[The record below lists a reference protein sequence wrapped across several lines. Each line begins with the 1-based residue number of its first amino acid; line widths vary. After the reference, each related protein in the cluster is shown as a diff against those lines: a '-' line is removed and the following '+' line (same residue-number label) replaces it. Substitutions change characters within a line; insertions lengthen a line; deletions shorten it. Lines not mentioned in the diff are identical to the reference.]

1 MRRLQLAGH
10 RPIGLVGGATGLV
23 GDPSGR
29 SAERQLHERDVIEG
43 WVARIRSQ
51 VERYLSFDGDNAATI
66 VNNLEW
72 TGELS
77 AIDWL
82 RDIGKHFSVNRM
94 LAKEAVAARLDAGG
108 ISYTEFSYQVMQ
120 ALDFLEL
127 YRRHGVTLQLGGS
140 DQWGNLTAGVDLIRR
155 VEGVQAHALATP
167 LITRPD
173 GEKFGK
179 STGSTL
185 WLDPALTT
193 PFAFYQWFV
202 NTDDSVAGTY
212 LRVFSF
218 RPREEIEAL
227 EASVAA
233 RPDAREAQRAL
244 ALEVTE
250 LVHGTDAAAGA
261 AEASRALFGDGDLG
275 ALDAGTLEAAFADLP
290 RAEVGP
296 ANGMPS
302 VLDLLVSSGLSES
315 RGQARRVLGEGG
327 AYVNNRRV
335 TDPCGRPGPIGPARR
350 AMAAA
355 PARKAEPGRGRGPS
369 SREPRLRHRGARVGP
384 RRSRAHGALRV
395 GRDRRYRIVRPV
407 VGRPV
412 ADPRRRRR
420 DRGSDIP
427 RGALSPRATERAQ
440 AVDRRALGLPRI
452 APPSGRRA
460 RTRRGR
466 SSTPRR
472 RPSRRCCS
480 APRRS
485 GRPAS

>member
-1 MRRLQLAGH
+1 MAPPEARTAVLDDLEWRRMIADHTDLDALRSAMAGGPLSYYGGFDPTAPSLHFGNLVLLVTMRRLQLAGH

-29 SAERQLHERDVIEG
+29 SAERQLHEREVIEG

-51 VERYLSFDGDNAATI
+51 VERYLSFEGDNAATI

-82 RDIGKHFSVNRM
+82 RDVGKHFSVNRM

-120 ALDFLEL
+120 AFDFLEL

-155 VEGVQAHALATP
+155 VEGAQAHALATP

-179 STGSTL
+179 SAGATL

-218 RPREEIEAL
+218 RPREEIEEL

-244 ALEVTE
+244 AHEVTE

-261 AEASRALFGDGDLG
+261 ADASRALFGDGDL
-275 ALDAGTLEAAFADLP
+275 ATLDAGTLEAAFADLP
-290 RAEVGP
+290 RADVSP

-335 TDPCGRPGPIGPARR
+335 TDPAAVPDRSDLLGGRWLLLRR
-350 AMAAA
+350 GKRNLAV
-355 PARKAEPGRGRGPS
+355 AEV
-369 SREPRLRHRGARVGP
+369 REP
-384 RRSRAHGALRV
+384 
-395 GRDRRYRIVRPV
+395 
-407 VGRPV
+407 
-412 ADPRRRRR
+412 
-420 DRGSDIP
+420 
-427 RGALSPRATERAQ
+427 
-440 AVDRRALGLPRI
+440 
-452 APPSGRRA
+452 
-460 RTRRGR
+460 
-466 SSTPRR
+466 
-472 RPSRRCCS
+472 
-480 APRRS
+480 
-485 GRPAS
+485 

>member
-1 MRRLQLAGH
+1 MIPTAPSLHFGNLVLLVTMRRLQLAGH
-10 RPIGLVGGATGLV
+10 RPVGLVGGATGLV

-29 SAERQLHERDVIEG
+29 SAERQLHEREVIEG
-43 WVARIRSQ
+43 WVERIRSQ
-51 VERYLSFDGDNAATI
+51 VERYLEFTGPNAAI
-66 VNNLEW
+66 VVNNLEW
-72 TGELS
+72 TAELS

-82 RDIGKHFSVNRM
+82 RDVGKHFSVNRM

-120 ALDFLEL
+120 AFDFLEL

-155 VEGVQAHALATP
+155 VEGTQAHALATP

-227 EASVAA
+227 EASVAE

-261 AEASRALFGDGDLG
+261 AAAGRALFGDGDLA
-275 ALDAGTLEAAFADLP
+275 ALDAATLEAAFADLP
-290 RAEVGP
+290 RAEIG
-296 ANGMPS
+296 ASNGIPS

-315 RGQARRVLGEGG
+315 RGQARRTLGEGG
-327 AYVNNRRV
+327 AYLNNRRV
-335 TDPCGRPGPIGPARR
+335 TDPAAVPDRSDLLGGRWLLLRR
-350 AMAAA
+350 GKRHLAV
-355 PARKAEPGRGRGPS
+355 AEV
-369 SREPRLRHRGARVGP
+369 REP
-384 RRSRAHGALRV
+384 
-395 GRDRRYRIVRPV
+395 
-407 VGRPV
+407 
-412 ADPRRRRR
+412 
-420 DRGSDIP
+420 
-427 RGALSPRATERAQ
+427 
-440 AVDRRALGLPRI
+440 
-452 APPSGRRA
+452 
-460 RTRRGR
+460 
-466 SSTPRR
+466 
-472 RPSRRCCS
+472 
-480 APRRS
+480 
-485 GRPAS
+485 